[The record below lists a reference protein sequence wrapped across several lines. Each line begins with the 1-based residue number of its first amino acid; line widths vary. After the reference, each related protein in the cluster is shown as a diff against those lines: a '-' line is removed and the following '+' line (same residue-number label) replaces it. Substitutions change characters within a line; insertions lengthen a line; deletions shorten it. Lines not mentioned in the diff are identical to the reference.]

1 MHASHMVIHRTVLR
15 TKMQTMQQC
24 TGHWNPFAGRR
35 PALGH
40 GVPGRRRARPALGH
54 GSAGRRPKAGTGL
67 HWGNGVPAE
76 GRHWGTECPAEGRQH
91 WPALGARRSA
101 GLPAEGR
108 RWLGRRPGTAAR
120 AVCARRSEQCAVY
133 GARLSSMRTL
143 YINAEAGWWTHF
155 PRFQHI
161 TLSS

>member
-1 MHASHMVIHRTVLR
+1 MRVVPGTQTTVVR
-15 TKMQTMQQC
+15 GRGAKMQTMQQC

-40 GVPGRRRARPALGH
+40 GVPGRRPARPALG
-54 GSAGRRPKAGTGL
+54 T
-67 HWGNGVPAE
+67 GVPAE
-76 GRHWGTECPAEGRQH
+76 GRHWPALGPAEGRH

-101 GLPAEGR
+101 VLPAEGR

-120 AVCARRSEQCAVY
+120 AVCARRSEQCAMY

-143 YINAEAGWWTHF
+143 YILLYLYTAIIYKYTYYTAVYIYYEY
-155 PRFQHI
+155 
-161 TLSS
+161 